1 MADIYLEKD
10 GQIIAE
16 VGSYRAGKEE
26 RGGGYVVTA
35 YDIYPTVYAVSRVI
49 DIAELKDFRLIC
61 ETKARRIRYQISGW
75 SDEYY
80 PIEENGA
87 ITSRQ
92 AFHCVRTEDIFDRL
106 D

>member
-1 MADIYLEKD
+1 MPNIYLEKD
-10 GQIIAE
+10 GQIVAE
-16 VGSYRAGKEE
+16 VGDYRAGKEE
-26 RGGGYVVTA
+26 RGGGYVVNV
-35 YDIYPTVYAVSRVI
+35 YHIYPTAYAFARII

-61 ETKARRIRYQISGW
+61 ETKTRRIRYSIPSW

-87 ITSRQ
+87 IISRQ
-92 AFHCVRTEDIFDRL
+92 AFHCARTEEAL